1 MARSD
6 PLFLY
11 LGTYESEAAGRAD
24 YNAIKDP
31 ISSMMYRTYDAA
43 LVTKDASGKVHVNK
57 EDVMKRQG
65 TWGGAVAGAMVGI
78 LFPPAVIATA
88 AIGGAAGAIGGHLWR
103 GISRAD
109 VKELGELVDSGE
121 AALLL
126 IGGNTLES
134 AIDKLQL
141 QADKHVAKALD
152 VSTRDIDA
160 AISDAER
167 EIS

>member
-1 MARSD
+1 M
-6 PLFLY
+6 
-11 LGTYESEAAGRAD
+11 
-24 YNAIKDP
+24 
-31 ISSMMYRTYDAA
+31 RTYDAV
-43 LVTKDASGKVHVNK
+43 LVTEDASGKVHVNK
-57 EDVMKRQG
+57 EDVMKRKG
-65 TWGGAVAGAMVGI
+65 AWGGAVTGAMVGI
-78 LFPPAVIATA
+78 LFPPAIIATA

-141 QADKHVAKALD
+141 QADKHVAKELD